1 MKKIITSLA
10 ILFTVL
16 VLGQSADQNYVK
28 TTVFR
33 DAGGSS
39 PKANITYFDGLGRPI
54 EQVAHQQ
61 STSGNDIVTPIEYD
75 AFGRQ
80 VKEYLPMVSGQTLNY
95 HGLTGNDIINYY
107 TSPPEPTQ
115 EATQYPYS
123 EKELESSPLNR
134 VFKQAAPGASWRL
147 GSGHEVKFRYETNSL
162 NEVRLFRVSTTW
174 NANLLT
180 YNPTLVNNDNYYDE
194 NKLYK
199 TITIDEN
206 KSGITEEFK
215 DKEGKVIL
223 KRTYENDGEHSTYYV
238 YDDFGNLTYVFP
250 PIMDVNSITQNAID
264 DLGYQYKYD
273 DKNRLVAKKLPGK
286 QWEYIAYNSQDMPV
300 ATGPAY
306 NPFGG
311 TDEGW
316 MITKYDVFGRVAYT
330 GWYNE
335 EEVGPEKRVTIQL
348 QYGNW
353 AETAILDGNFALVD
367 NVPIAYTNETYPTS
381 GFKLL
386 TVNYYDHYNFP
397 DVSSIPSDIE
407 GETVATNLKTLATGS
422 WVRVLDN
429 PNQLNSELTVMF
441 YDVKSRVIRT
451 HKTNYLAGFTQVDS
465 KLDFM
470 GKPLYTITQHTRE
483 GNSITTIRD
492 EFEYDSQDRL
502 SIHSQKI
509 NDLPFERIVLNE
521 YDELGQ
527 LIKKSVGGS
536 KTFSLQVVD
545 YRYNIRGWLKSI
557 NNIEN
562 LQHQTDPLDL
572 FAFKIAYD
580 DALDEL
586 NGVKPLFNGNISETY
601 WRTSTDNIKRKYG
614 YIYDDLNRLRKAVYQ
629 KPDASISASN
639 MYNEEIWY
647 DKGGNINMLNR
658 NGDLDSD
665 QAGVGPFTIDN
676 LFYTYHPTK
685 KNQLMKV
692 WDESY
697 VQLGFKDDYEGV
709 ADNTDDYT
717 YDANGNMKS
726 DANKLITN
734 ITYNHLNL
742 PTRINFVTGQKI
754 EYLYDAIGRKVK
766 KTVQHSI
773 NNIVV
778 TDYLEGYQYT
788 NTKLD
793 FFPHSEGYVN
803 VVTDENEDVH
813 YNYVYQ
819 YKDHLGNIRVNYS
832 YDAPAETVKILEENH
847 YYPFGLKHTNYNT
860 DKKMFKRDE
869 VDLNIKIK
877 ELPPGEDLAYKYK
890 FLGMEWQDELGLN
903 LYDYGMRN
911 YDPAIGRW
919 LNIDP
924 LAENS
929 RRWSPYSYCYNNPIY
944 FVDPDGMQAGVGDFI
959 SESGKYLG
967 NDGIDDGKV
976 YVVKTTEKKFDSGS
990 PSAGISKSERN
1001 ATEDFIK
1008 TNSGNTE
1015 AFQSNDIAYKNS
1027 VEIEGKTETRQ
1038 AMVDIVNQDNG
1049 RGGTKPENNREY
1061 GGVIKSD
1068 GSVVQS
1074 PPGAVADPLVNS
1086 EASIN
1091 ISSYSSQS
1099 TFHSHPSGTNSTGS
1113 KSPGVGSSSSLG
1125 GSVTEGSF
1133 RNAPSNVGGDVSNSG
1148 GKVNYVFARGNGTV
1162 YIYNNTGVIATVP
1175 QKNFVTPK
1183 K

>member
-107 TSPPEPTQ
+107 TSPSEPTQ

-180 YNPTLVNNDNYYDE
+180 YNPTLVNNGNYYDE

-300 ATGPAY
+300 ATGPTY

-316 MITKYDVFGRVAYT
+316 MITKYDVFGRVVYT

-335 EEVGPEKRVTIQL
+335 EEVGPEKRVSIQVQL
-348 QYGNW
+348 GDW
-353 AETAILDGNFALVD
+353 AETVILDGNFTLVD
-367 NVPIAYTNETYPTS
+367 NVPIAYTNETYPTT

-397 DVSSIPSDIE
+397 DVPSIPSDIE
-407 GETVATNLKTLATGS
+407 GETVANNVKTLATGS

-451 HKTNYLAGFTQVDS
+451 HKANYLAGFTQIDS

-483 GNSITTIRD
+483 GNTITTVRD
-492 EFEYDSQDRL
+492 EFKYDSQDRL
-502 SIHSQKI
+502 FKHSQRI
-509 NDLPFERIVLNE
+509 NNLPFERIVLNE

-527 LIKKSVGGS
+527 LIKKSVGGLDAQP
-536 KTFSLQVVD
+536 SLQVVD

-647 DKGGNINMLNR
+647 DKGGNISMLNR

-726 DANKLITN
+726 DTNKLITN

-754 EYLYDAIGRKVK
+754 EYLYDATGRKVK

-788 NTKLD
+788 NIKLD

-860 DKKMFKRDE
+860 DKKNFKRDE

-890 FLGMEWQDELGLN
+890 YNGKEFQDELGLN
-903 LYDYGMRN
+903 VYDYGARN
-911 YDPAIGRW
+911 YDPALGRW
-919 LNIDP
+919 MNIDP
-924 LAENS
+924 LAEKYFGET
-929 RRWSPYSYCYNNPIY
+929 PYNYVSGNPIVFIDPHGMDKY
-944 FVDPDGMQAGVGDFI
+944 FINQNGVMTLALIENKPDILYSVNQTETGVSGVTTTTINDTNKDGETNDKDGITFDNRFILSQFVMFSSKDSEGRSISSSKARLNSKNKSDYFRLFKFI
-959 SESGKYLG
+959 SDNSLGSEYSLNIYNHNSSDWIEIATYHLNAVAPHPNVDDSKIMFNLHNHSDTGSSIPYERGSMGADSKNNILSGDSDYYRSRKNNTQYTKY
-967 NDGIDDGKV
+967 V
-976 YVVKTTEKKFDSGS
+976 YF
-990 PSAGISKSERN
+990 GISKRLYGVTQWGVEYIKMINKS
-1001 ATEDFIK
+1001 EDF
-1008 TNSGNTE
+1008 N
-1015 AFQSNDIAYKNS
+1015 
-1027 VEIEGKTETRQ
+1027 
-1038 AMVDIVNQDNG
+1038 VN
-1049 RGGTKPENNREY
+1049 K
-1061 GGVIKSD
+1061 
-1068 GSVVQS
+1068 
-1074 PPGAVADPLVNS
+1074 
-1086 EASIN
+1086 
-1091 ISSYSSQS
+1091 
-1099 TFHSHPSGTNSTGS
+1099 
-1113 KSPGVGSSSSLG
+1113 
-1125 GSVTEGSF
+1125 
-1133 RNAPSNVGGDVSNSG
+1133 
-1148 GKVNYVFARGNGTV
+1148 
-1162 YIYNNTGVIATVP
+1162 
-1175 QKNFVTPK
+1175 
-1183 K
+1183 

>member
-33 DAGGSS
+33 EAGGSS

-107 TSPPEPTQ
+107 TSPSEPTQ

-134 VFKQAAPGASWRL
+134 VFKQAAPGARWRL

-180 YNPTLVNNDNYYDE
+180 YNPTLINEGNHYDVNQ
-194 NKLYK
+194 LYK

-223 KRTYENDGEHSTYYV
+223 KRTYENDVEHSTYYV

-300 ATGPAY
+300 ATGPTY

-316 MITKYDVFGRVAYT
+316 MITKYDVFGRVVYT

-335 EEVGPEKRVTIQL
+335 EEVGPEKRVSIQVQL
-348 QYGNW
+348 GDW
-353 AETAILDGNFALVD
+353 AETAILDGNFTLVD
-367 NVPIAYTNETYPTS
+367 NVPISYTNETYPTT

-397 DVSSIPSDIE
+397 DVPSIPSDVE
-407 GETVATNLKTLATGS
+407 GETVATNVKTLATGS

-429 PNQLNSELTVMF
+429 PNQLNSELTVML
-441 YDVKSRVIRT
+441 YDIKSRVIRT
-451 HKTNYLAGFTQVDS
+451 HKANYLAGFTQIDS

-483 GNSITTIRD
+483 GNTITTVRD
-492 EFEYDSQDRL
+492 EFKYDSQDRL
-502 SIHSQKI
+502 FKHSQRI
-509 NDLPFERIVLNE
+509 NNLPFERIVLNE

-527 LIKKSVGGS
+527 LIKKSVGGLDAQP
-536 KTFSLQVVD
+536 SLQVVD

-614 YIYDDLNRLRKAVYQ
+614 YIYDDLNRLRKAIYQ

-647 DKGGNINMLNR
+647 DKGGNISMLNR

-742 PTRINFVTGQKI
+742 PTRINFGTGQKI
-754 EYLYDAIGRKVK
+754 EYLYDATGRKVK

-793 FFPHSEGYVN
+793 FFSHSEGYVN
-803 VVTDENEDVH
+803 VVKDENEDVH

-819 YKDHLGNIRVNYS
+819 YKDHLDNIRVNYS
-832 YDAPAETVKILEENH
+832 YDAPTETVKILEENH

-860 DKKMFKRDE
+860 DKKNFKRDE
-869 VDLNIKIK
+869 VDLEIKIK
-877 ELPPGEDLAYKYK
+877 ELPTGEDLAYKYK
-890 FLGMEWQDELGLN
+890 FQGQERQDELGLN
-903 LYDYGMRN
+903 WDSFKWRN
-911 YDPAIGRW
+911 YDPAIGRFMS
-919 LNIDP
+919 IDP
-924 LAENS
+924 L
-929 RRWSPYSYCYNNPIY
+929 
-944 FVDPDGMQAGVGDFI
+944 
-959 SESGKYLG
+959 
-967 NDGIDDGKV
+967 
-976 YVVKTTEKKFDSGS
+976 TEKYVDWTPYAF
-990 PSAGISKSERN
+990 
-1001 ATEDFIK
+1001 
-1008 TNSGNTE
+1008 SGNRVIDARELEGLEPHVLFGTQQQAADNFGQQYNGYSINKKVE
-1015 AFQSNDIAYKNS
+1015 VGTQFYKQTDADGESCYGYATPVQGVESFMQTSQANDIPSNAVVSGDAHTHSNENDS
-1027 VEIEGKTETRQ
+1027 STIQIFDNVTQ
-1038 AMVDIVNQDNG
+1038 NAVDSKEVNL
-1049 RGGTKPENNREY
+1049 
-1061 GGVIKSD
+1061 S
-1068 GSVVQS
+1068 
-1074 PPGAVADPLVNS
+1074 
-1086 EASIN
+1086 N
-1091 ISSYSSQS
+1091 ISGFQI
-1099 TFHSHPSGTNSTGS
+1099 
-1113 KSPGVGSSSSLG
+1113 SSSSNKPSSEDV
-1125 GSVTEGSF
+1125 SVAQAKMDEMGPNFQSSYVFTPSGLVYSIKNNNGTATPNVNVNLS
-1133 RNAPSNVGGDVSNSG
+1133 RTNPSDPNSVMPMNKNAVSPNAPL
-1148 GKVNYVFARGNGTV
+1148 
-1162 YIYNNTGVIATVP
+1162 P
-1175 QKNFVTPK
+1175 QVLPK
-1183 K
+1183 QITIPFR

>member
-16 VLGQSADQNYVK
+16 VLGQSADQNYIK

-33 DAGGSS
+33 EAGGSY

-75 AFGRQ
+75 VFGRQ

-107 TSPPEPTQ
+107 SSPSELTQ

-174 NANLLT
+174 NINLLT
-180 YNPTLVNNDNYYDE
+180 YNPTLVNDGNYYDI
-194 NKLYK
+194 NQLYK

-206 KSGITEEFK
+206 KSGITVEFK

-223 KRTYENDGEHSTYYV
+223 KRTYENNIEHSTYYV

-264 DLGYQYKYD
+264 NLGYQYKYD

-316 MITKYDVFGRVAYT
+316 MIIKYDVFGRVVYT

-335 EEVGPEKRVTIQL
+335 EEVGPEKRATIQL
-348 QYGNW
+348 QYGDW
-353 AETAILDGNFALVD
+353 AETAILDGNFTLVD

-407 GETVATNLKTLATGS
+407 GETVATNVKTLATGS

-429 PNQLNSELTVMF
+429 PNQLNSELTVML

-451 HKTNYLAGFTQVDS
+451 HKANYLAGFTQVDS

-483 GNSITTIRD
+483 GNTITTVRD
-492 EFEYDSQDRL
+492 EFKYDSQDRL
-502 SIHSQKI
+502 SLHSQRI

-527 LIKKSVGGS
+527 LIKKSVGGLDAQP
-536 KTFSLQVVD
+536 SLQVVD

-586 NGVKPLFNGNISETY
+586 NDVKPLFNGNISETY

-647 DKGGNINMLNR
+647 DKGGNISMLTR

-697 VQLGFKDDYEGV
+697 VHLGFKDDYEGV

-726 DANKLITN
+726 DTNKLITN

-742 PTRINFVTGQKI
+742 PTRINFVTEQKI
-754 EYLYDAIGRKVK
+754 EYLYDATGRKVK

-819 YKDHLGNIRVNYS
+819 YKDHLGNIRVF
-832 YDAPAETVKILEENH
+832 APAETVKILEENH

-877 ELPPGEDLAYKYK
+877 ELPPGNKLVYEYKYNGK
-890 FLGMEWQDELGLN
+890 EYQDELGLN
-903 LYDYGMRN
+903 MYDYGARN
-911 YDPAIGRW
+911 YDPALGRW
-919 LNIDP
+919 MNIDP
-924 LAENS
+924 LAEKM
-929 RRWSPYSYCYNNPIY
+929 RRYSPYNYCFDNPMR
-944 FVDPDGMQAGVGDFI
+944 FVDPDGMKPLDHWRLN
-959 SESGKYLG
+959 ESGKLELVKLT
-967 NDGIDDGKV
+967 NDKSNVFFDEKGKKLFQTNQQTNEFTKKEWAGKTDEFINKV
-976 YVVKTTEKKFDSGS
+976 NTVFTEIAKEPVVFNKMQERAQETGFDSKYTTVEGM
-990 PSAGISKSERN
+990 K
-1001 ATEDFIK
+1001 D
-1008 TNSGNTE
+1008 SGNE
-1015 AFQSNDIAYKNS
+1015 ALDRGPIKAVVGLIPALITMSSTFFNVGSGPGLSSIKDVASAIYTANTSTDVKKDAPSLIERAKNNMS
-1027 VEIEGKTETRQ
+1027 QFWQNLT
-1038 AMVDIVNQDNG
+1038 NQF
-1049 RGGTKPENNREY
+1049 NN
-1061 GGVIKSD
+1061 
-1068 GSVVQS
+1068 
-1074 PPGAVADPLVNS
+1074 A
-1086 EASIN
+1086 
-1091 ISSYSSQS
+1091 SSQI
-1099 TFHSHPSGTNSTGS
+1099 P
-1113 KSPGVGSSSSLG
+1113 
-1125 GSVTEGSF
+1125 
-1133 RNAPSNVGGDVSNSG
+1133 R
-1148 GKVNYVFARGNGTV
+1148 Y
-1162 YIYNNTGVIATVP
+1162 
-1175 QKNFVTPK
+1175 
-1183 K
+1183 